1 MEPLHNLSVHN
12 LENRVKDMH
21 DIKDVI
27 AKTCFELRFGVSRVL
42 GGRKHQED
50 EYTCVDYL
58 SKRKGPAFFAVF
70 DGHGTDDYAAVAS
83 STFYKVIVE
92 SPLFQAGKFKEAI
105 KAGFAQEDKMLM
117 DMMNGQRGGS
127 TSTIAIVIGDELY
140 IGHLGDSRAVLGV
153 EEVIHTH
160 NISSGPETFVRPIRI
175 SRDHKPDDPDE
186 RRRIIEAG
194 GVVVQG
200 RVLGKDS
207 AIDTSRALGDFDF
220 KLPRNE
226 ARGDFISSQPYVPD
240 PIILSPKCK
249 FIVLAS
255 DGLWNQMDERT
266 VVNVV
271 YELWQAGVGPNEIA
285 DTLTTKLA
293 GPDGW
298 DNVTV
303 IVVFFVWDK
312 ITAAEH
318 QHNAGH
324 SDEIIV
330 SSHESRV
337 AP

>member
-1 MEPLHNLSVHN
+1 MEPLHNVSVHN
-12 LENRVKDMH
+12 LENKVRDMR
-21 DIKDVI
+21 DIKEVI
-27 AKTCFELRFGVSRVL
+27 ARTNFELRFGVSRVL

-50 EYTCVDYL
+50 EYACVDYL
-58 SKRKGPAFFAVF
+58 SKKKGPAFFAVF

-83 STFYKVIVE
+83 STFYHVIVE

-105 KAGFAQEDKMLM
+105 KEGFAQEDKMLLEKM
-117 DMMNGQRGGS
+117 EGERGGS
-127 TSTIAIVIGDELY
+127 TSTIAIIIGDELY
-140 IGHLGDSRAVLGV
+140 IGHLGDSRAVLAV
-153 EEVIHTH
+153 EETIHTH
-160 NISSGPETFVRPIRI
+160 NISSAPETYVRPIRI

-186 RRRIIEAG
+186 RRRIFEAG

-200 RVLGKDS
+200 RVIGKDS
-207 AIDTSRALGDFDF
+207 AIDTSRALGDYDF

-226 ARGDFISSQPYVPD
+226 ARADFISSQPYVPD

-271 YELWQAGVGPNEIA
+271 DELWQAGVGPNEIA

-293 GPDGW
+293 GPEGW

-312 ITAAEH
+312 IVAAEH
-318 QHNAGH
+318 RHDAEH
-324 SDEIIV
+324 PDEVIV